1 MKHILILDRLLISLL
16 DKIVMSDNDY
26 DLAPLIPSNGS
37 SFNLSGD
44 AEYLSNS
51 FRGKSNKSSSNKS
64 GQISNQRR
72 RSINSTGSNNK
83 KKQLGHQHSTLSS
96 RSHSSVTDNTQKGHP
111 PEQDNTAYFHHTGVS
126 AKLSP
131 IAGSSSF
138 HSVEAGE
145 STRSKNSNT
154 KSPRSEHRTGM
165 SSNLPRKERREEK
178 RKKWLKRWRR
188 RRFIG
193 TIVLSFIYTLLFAYT
208 VLITAGPLVLNY
220 WIDPI
225 EWCPSYLE
233 EFGENSL
240 LQKTSKDVHEDLIQE
255 KDETS
260 TKYENPDYNYSPCH
274 ITRIPLLLHLTLEEC
289 DLSRRMALSVILG
302 GLIGSERRASDRP

>member
-1 MKHILILDRLLISLL
+1 
-16 DKIVMSDNDY
+16 MSDNDD

-44 AEYLSNS
+44 AEYLRNS
-51 FRGKSNKSSSNKS
+51 FRGKSNNKSSSNNSGKS
-64 GQISNQRR
+64 SNQRR
-72 RSINSTGSNNK
+72 RSSNSTGSNNK
-83 KKQLGHQHSTLSS
+83 KKQIRNQHSTLSS
-96 RSHSSVTDNTQKGHP
+96 RSDSSANDNTHNTQKGYL
-111 PEQDNTAYFHHTGVS
+111 PEQDNTAYFQHGGES
-126 AKLSP
+126 ARLSP

-138 HSVEAGE
+138 LSVEAGE

-154 KSPRSEHRTGM
+154 RSPSDHRSGM
-165 SSNLPRKERREEK
+165 SSNRRRKERREEK
-178 RKKWLKRWRR
+178 RRKWLKRWRR

-240 LQKTSKDVHEDLIQE
+240 LQKTSKDVHEDEIEE

-260 TKYENPDYNYSPCH
+260 TKYENPDYNYAPCH
-274 ITRIPLLLHLTLEEC
+274 ITRIPLLFHLTLEEC
-289 DLSRRMALSVILG
+289 DLSRRMALSVLLG